1 MKLLHSDRGYGWH
14 ISISQWKSFWS
25 FSIMLNGH
33 YFSIHRRLDNKQWQV
48 SHWEN
53 SFRKDKQPIRRFWQ
67 VV

>member
-1 MKLLHSDRGYGWH
+1 
-14 ISISQWKSFWS
+14 
-25 FSIMLNGH
+25 MLNGH